1 MSASIAVTGKGGV
14 GKTTISSLIVRA
26 LVESGSG
33 PVLAVDADPNSC
45 LDAALGVSVTNTI
58 GRIREEAREVASKGM
73 AAGIS
78 KQELLELRIAESL
91 VERDGFDLIA
101 MGRPEGA
108 GCYCY
113 ANNVLKDAIGR
124 LARDYSSVVIDNEAG
139 LENLSRRLSQE
150 LSVLAL
156 VGDATRDGVETVK
169 RLYELAGEMG
179 IGYARIAVVINRTRS
194 EDLPERAAG
203 LAELIPDCR
212 ILALPFDPTIGEASE
227 AGRTVFE
234 LAPDNPSLLKIREF
248 LSTLGMATARS
259 SAGAARAPKERANG

>member
-1 MSASIAVTGKGGV
+1 MSATIAVTGKGGV
-14 GKTTISSLIVRA
+14 GKTTISSLMVRA

-45 LDAALGVSVTNTI
+45 LDAALGVTVTSTI
-58 GRIREEAREVASKGM
+58 GRIREEAREAASKGM

-78 KQELLELRIAESL
+78 KQELLELRIAEGL
-91 VERDGFDLIA
+91 VERELFDLIA

-150 LSVLAL
+150 LAILVL

-169 RLYELAGEMG
+169 RLYELAGEMD
-179 IGYARIAVVINRTRS
+179 IGYGELAVIINRTRTG
-194 EDLPERAAG
+194 EVPERAAG
-203 LAELIPDCR
+203 LERLIPDCR
-212 ILALPFDPTIGEASE
+212 MLALPFDPRIGEASE

-234 LAPDNPSLLKIREF
+234 LPPDNPSLIKIKEF
-248 LSTLGMATARS
+248 LSALGLPSGRRP
-259 SAGAARAPKERANG
+259 ARA